1 MNAIIKHIGVAFL
14 SVLFLFSFLLPPT
27 MYEVARA
34 ESAAAFEQ
42 TNVLDDLNESEVDGA
57 LFSLESYGFN
67 TRKETQ
73 VFSFVEFCYSF
84 YENLQGDYGLYLY
97 IYNPKGLRFVED
109 SVLNTVNLR
118 AGDNISAPFRK
129 YPLIYLNQS
138 EEADYEGLFYKFK
151 VGLTEDERQEVLDAV
166 NSSNRIYRVAEVELL
181 QEGNLNATA
190 IPVATTYSYKGYA
203 GGYGSKADAEST
215 LTCHSEQS
223 DTLALKPF
231 TTTYRP
237 SGSNG
242 KGNCTQDSLHSVYFA
257 VPNDFINRYGEM
269 SAVHAT
275 WLNAVLAPALVT
287 GNEEAYNAISNYL
300 GVNIGLHT
308 EELDFHYYGDYE
320 RRSSSGM
327 GNITE
332 HMYGFG
338 YNGVLGAALGLFYD
352 GDTEF
357 KKDDGTVIW
366 SNPREGYNIETLY
379 TMYYAGSGTDSADS
393 FEVSSDMI
401 RDKLLQGTKSYGG
414 ALVNG
419 KYSKV
424 LFERVDDKFTEV
436 NIRRDETFDLTSQTI
451 SKSWWDKL
459 WNLKGDVSTTVFDGI
474 QAIYPV
480 TKDDLLGTKEEVC
493 KRLYISTADYD
504 GFKKY
509 FDENKETATV
519 YLFRYQVSDY
529 ISQEASLYKGSGA
542 FSFKKV
548 DTNGYFFQETV
559 NLDYDIIDVTF
570 SNGEAE
576 TVIPVVMSPIDHIP
590 SATPPIHT
598 TSDVR
603 NNWWKIL
610 LSVIALIVIIV
621 LLLKFAPWLIYG
633 IGKVIAMPFKALS
646 KACKSGKER
655 RREKRE
661 EKKKER
667 QGKKA
672 RKQVD
677 KEFDDFHKK
686 CKREEKKVQRDW
698 KKVDV
703 ESLKKKIW
711 SGEKSEM
718 ELTKTE
724 RYALEQDE
732 EWQIEKE
739 IEEAACG
746 YYDDDM
752 DWWMM

>member
-1 MNAIIKHIGVAFL
+1 MKAILKSIGAALL
-14 SVLFLFSFLLPPT
+14 SVLFLFVLLLSPSLGL
-27 MYEVARA
+27 VAHA
-34 ESAAAFEQ
+34 ESAAEFEKV
-42 TNVLDDLNESEVDGA
+42 NVLDDLKDAEIDGEP
-57 LFSLESYGFN
+57 FSLEKYGFN
-67 TRKETQ
+67 HRKETQ

-84 YENLQGDYGLYLY
+84 YENLQEDYGLYLY
-97 IYNPKGLRFVED
+97 IYNPKGLHFAED
-109 SVLNTVNLR
+109 SELNKVNLR
-118 AGDNISAPFRK
+118 AGDNVSASFKK
-129 YPLIYLNQS
+129 YPLVYLNQS

-151 VGLTEDERQEVLDAV
+151 VWLTEEEKQEILDTV
-166 NSSNRIYRVAEVELL
+166 NSSNRIYRVAEIELL
-181 QEGNLNATA
+181 AEGNLNATA
-190 IPVATTYSYKGYA
+190 IPVATTYFYKGYA

-215 LTCHSEQS
+215 LTCNSEQS
-223 DTLALKPF
+223 DTLSLKPY

-257 VPNDFINRYGEM
+257 VPKEFINRYGEM

-287 GNEEAYNAISNYL
+287 GNEEAYNAILNYL
-300 GVNIGLHT
+300 GVNIGTHT
-308 EELDFHYYGDYE
+308 EGLDFHYYGDYE
-320 RRSSSGM
+320 RRTSSGM
-327 GNITE
+327 GSVTE
-332 HMYGFG
+332 HTYGFG
-338 YNGVLGAALGLFYD
+338 YNAVAGAALGLFYD

-357 KKDDGTVIW
+357 KKDDGSVIW
-366 SNPREGYNIETLY
+366 SNPKEGYNIETLY
-379 TMYYAGSGTDSADS
+379 TMYYAGAGTDSADG

-401 RDKLLQGTKSYGG
+401 RDKLLQGTQKYGG

-419 KYSKV
+419 KYSRV
-424 LFERVDDKFTEV
+424 LFERVDEKFTEV

-480 TKDDLLGTKEEVC
+480 KKDDLSGGKEEVC

-504 GFKKY
+504 AFKKH
-509 FDENKETATV
+509 FEENEANSTV

-542 FSFKKV
+542 FSFKQV
-548 DTNGYFFQETV
+548 DTNAYFFQETV

-570 SNGEAE
+570 SNGETE

-603 NNWWKIL
+603 SSWWKIL
-610 LSVIALIVIIV
+610 LGVIALVFIVV

-633 IGKVIAMPFKALS
+633 IGKVIAAPFKAIS
-646 KACKSGKER
+646 KACSSGRER

-667 QGKKA
+667 KGKKA
-672 RKQVD
+672 QKQVE
-677 KEFDDFHKK
+677 KEFDKFHKK
-686 CKREEKKVQRDW
+686 CEREEKEVQRDW
-698 KKVDV
+698 KKADV
-703 ESLKKKIW
+703 EALKKKIW
-711 SGEKSEM
+711 SGEKSES

-724 RYALEQDE
+724 RYALNQDE
-732 EWQIEKE
+732 EWLIEKE
-739 IEEAACG
+739 IEDAMYG
-746 YYDDDM
+746 YDEET
-752 DWWMM
+752 DWWMT